1 MFPFPTATLSLFK
14 GHTPRWW
21 QCPGPAKFRGEEMI
35 LMGRL
40 SQTSAEKA
48 WDFWGEV
55 FLGDKDLGEGG
66 FGLLDHQ

>member
-1 MFPFPTATLSLFK
+1 
-14 GHTPRWW
+14 
-21 QCPGPAKFRGEEMI
+21 
-35 LMGRL
+35 MGRL

-48 WDFWGEV
+48 WDFLGEV